1 MLSRGSGGQG
11 QGQGQGG
18 GDGDPQGPSSQS
30 WGTGHDP
37 KLQGQATNPKMGT
50 QDTQVQGS
58 DSGQGGSRSQVILGA
73 SERGFTSK
81 GYKKV
86 YTEYHQ
92 VAEESAAKDEI
103 PGGYRF
109 YVKRYFQLI
118 RPRDE

>member
-1 MLSRGSGGQG
+1 
-11 QGQGQGG
+11 
-18 GDGDPQGPSSQS
+18 
-30 WGTGHDP
+30 P
-37 KLQGQATNPKMGT
+37 KIQGQATNPTMGT

-73 SERGFTSK
+73 SERGFASK

-103 PGGYRF
+103 PGGF
-109 YVKRYFQLI
+109 GFHLQPVFQPLRPPGERPVP
-118 RPRDE
+118 RPRRCRAAAA